1 MIAAILLLT
10 LIWLVYLLWEA
21 RRVRQARAKLT
32 HIVHVNGTRGKS
44 TVSRLIEAGLRA
56 GGMKV
61 FCKTTGTDPMTIDVS
76 GHEELIRRRGRA
88 NIKEQVAILERAAAQ
103 GAQVLVVECM
113 AVQPELQHAA
123 QHQILQAD
131 IGVITNVRRD
141 HTDVMGETLPQICDA
156 LSNTIPKQGVLFT
169 AEASQFARLLDKA
182 ASLGSE
188 AIQVQP
194 DGTEPEFDFPE
205 NIALALAVCQH
216 LGVDRETALQGMVH
230 YQRDPYAL
238 SLHRLGKALFING
251 LSINDVQSTCL
262 VWERLREQ
270 LQLQDRELIL
280 LVNNRADR
288 GSRTEDMLAVC
299 LALNPSQVWLLGA
312 ARGYMRRGLIRRR
325 SDILVRTLAGPEELS
340 IDQLAENQVIYAIGN
355 IAQGGRELM
364 SRVRKEGTTLVS

>member
-270 LQLQDRELIL
+270 YKNRLPVMCRAFLDRARGTLEGDVLQVVCGDDMVRDILREKAAETLQAVTSQAAGRPVTAVFTVGEVPPAPPKNSLDDLI
-280 LVNNRADR
+280 AS
-288 GSRTEDMLAVC
+288 GSRLDHFTVKGE
-299 LALNPSQVWLLGA
+299 
-312 ARGYMRRGLIRRR
+312 
-325 SDILVRTLAGPEELS
+325 
-340 IDQLAENQVIYAIGN
+340 
-355 IAQGGRELM
+355 
-364 SRVRKEGTTLVS
+364 

>member
-123 QHQILQAD
+123 QHQILKAY

-169 AEASQFARLLDKA
+169 AEVSQFARLLDKA

-188 AIQVQP
+188 AIQVRP

-216 LGVDRETALQGMVH
+216 LGIDRETALQGMMH

-299 LALNPSQVWLLGA
+299 LALNPSQVWLMGA
-312 ARGYMRRGLIRRR
+312 ARCYMRRWLIRRR
-325 SDILVRTLAGPEELS
+325 PDILVRTLAGPEELS

-364 SRVRKEGTTLVS
+364 ARVRKEGTTLVS